1 LTSKK
6 QLKKQFLRV
15 VPLNRIKTFLQSFYV
30 KLGSLLSRI
39 YKKRA
44 LLTSKKQPKKKF
56 IQVTRL
62 SSIKT
67 KITIFA
73 LLATLI
79 PSLSMGWYSY
89 IQNRK
94 FLSDKIT
101 QEIRNISSQASREL
115 ELWHKERVYDVRVFS
130 SSYVVSENLEEIL
143 RADAAKIENVVAVR
157 RIRDY
162 LKSVREKFIDYEEL
176 MLVDLQENVVATS
189 ADQISAVDMPEN
201 WLALARKDKS
211 IIGKVYWDETLNKG
225 AKVIAES
232 IKSADDRLLGVM
244 VAKLNFRSIVRIL
257 RKYAQG
263 ESSELY
269 LINQEGVLLVS
280 SRLISTEFLTTEL
293 GAKIAQSLFSREKD
307 PLDYVSYRGNAVMGT
322 LTKVPLLEWG
332 VVAEKD
338 REIAYANI
346 VRLRNFTQAM
356 VAALLIG
363 IGLCAYL
370 LGLAIVRPVDR
381 LTKSADKVA
390 AGDLKVNVPVRSR
403 SEIGYLTEIFN
414 HMVGTLRQ
422 GRKKLATV
430 NKTLHM
436 KNKELEVLTITD
448 SLTGLYNRKHLMEA
462 LVSEV
467 ARSRRHKHSFA
478 LLMLDIDHFKKY
490 NDTHGHLAGD
500 ELLSRMAAVFRKSI
514 RECDYSARYGGEEF
528 MFILPE
534 IGPEYG
540 VKAADRIRKLVSNKK
555 FSRDA
560 ARATVTVSVGVS
572 TYPNDGEDPESIINK
587 ADDALY
593 QAKRRGRNRVV
604 LAGRGR
610 REKRKKSR

>member
-1 LTSKK
+1 M
-6 QLKKQFLRV
+6 
-15 VPLNRIKTFLQSFYV
+15 
-30 KLGSLLSRI
+30 
-39 YKKRA
+39 
-44 LLTSKKQPKKKF
+44 TSKKQPKKKF
-56 IQVTRL
+56 LRVTRL

-89 IQNRK
+89 IQNRR
-94 FLSDKIT
+94 FISDKIT
-101 QEIRNISSQASREL
+101 QEIRSISSQASREL

-130 SSYVVSENLEEIL
+130 SSYFVSENLEEIL
-143 RADAAKIENVVAVR
+143 RADAAKIENVVAMG
-157 RIRDY
+157 RIKGY
-162 LKSVREKFIDYEEL
+162 LKSVREKFLDYEEL
-176 MLVDLQENVVATS
+176 MVVDLQENVVTTS

-201 WLALARKDKS
+201 WLAMAREDRS
-211 IIGKVYWDETLNKG
+211 IIGKVYWDETLNKA

-244 VAKLNFRSIVRIL
+244 VAKLNFRSIIRIL

-280 SRLISTEFLTTEL
+280 SRLISTKFLRVKLEK
-293 GAKIAQSLFSREKD
+293 KIAQSLFSREKNSMEYD
-307 PLDYVSYRGNAVMGT
+307 SYRGNAVMGT

-332 VVAEKD
+332 AVAEKD
-338 REIAYANI
+338 KKIAYANI
-346 VRLRNFTQAM
+346 IRLRNLTRAM

-370 LGLAIVRPVDR
+370 LGLAIVRPVGR

-414 HMVGTLRQ
+414 HMVGSLRQ

-430 NKTLHM
+430 NKTLRV
-436 KNKELEVLTITD
+436 KNKELEILTIID
-448 SLTGLYNRKHLMEA
+448 SLTGLYNRKHLMET

-467 ARSRRHKHSFA
+467 ARSRRHEHSFA

-500 ELLSRMAAVFRKSI
+500 KLLSSMAAVFRKSF
-514 RECDYSARYGGEEF
+514 REVDFCARYGGEEF

-534 IGPEYG
+534 IGPENG
-540 VKAADRIRKLVSNKK
+540 VKAANRIRKLVSNKK
-555 FSRDA
+555 FSREAD
-560 ARATVTVSVGVS
+560 RATVTVSVGVS
-572 TYPNDGEDPESIINK
+572 TYPENGEDPESIIKK
-587 ADDALY
+587 ADDAMY

-604 LAGRGR
+604 LAGRSR
-610 REKRKKSR
+610 KREKMKKSQ

>member
-1 LTSKK
+1 MTSKK
-6 QLKKQFLRV
+6 QPKKKFHLAAL
-15 VPLNRIKTFLQSFYV
+15 LNRIKTFLQSFYA
-30 KLGSLLSRI
+30 KACSLLSRI
-39 YKKRA
+39 YKKMA

-56 IQVTRL
+56 LQVTRL
-62 SSIKT
+62 RSIKT
-67 KITIFA
+67 KILIFS

-130 SSYVVSENLEEIL
+130 SSYVVSENLEEIR

-157 RIRDY
+157 LIGDY

-176 MLVDLQENVVATS
+176 MLIDLQENVVATS

-201 WLALARKDKS
+201 WLAMAREDRS
-211 IIGKVYWDETLNKG
+211 IIGKIYWDETLNKG
-225 AKVIAES
+225 ARVIAES
-232 IKSADDRLLGVM
+232 IRSADDSLLGVM
-244 VAKLNFRSIVRIL
+244 VAKLNFQSIGGIL

-263 ESSELY
+263 ESRELY

-280 SRLISTEFLTTEL
+280 SRPISIEFLTTKLET
-293 GAKIAQSLFSREKD
+293 KIAQSLFSREKD
-307 PLDYVSYRGNAVMGT
+307 PLNYVSYRGNAVMGT

-338 REIAYANI
+338 RKIAYANI
-346 VRLRNFTQAM
+346 IRLRNLTRAM

-363 IGLCAYL
+363 IGLSAYL

-390 AGDLKVNVPVRSR
+390 GGDLNVYVPVRNR

-414 HMVGTLRQ
+414 HMVGSLGQ

-430 NKTLHM
+430 NQTLRV
-436 KNKELEVLTITD
+436 KNKELEGLTTTD
-448 SLTGLYNRKHLMEA
+448 SLTGLYNRKHLMET
-462 LVSEV
+462 LVSEI
-467 ARSRRHKHSFA
+467 ARSRRHKHSFV

-500 ELLSRMAAVFRKSI
+500 ELLSRIAAVFMKSI
-514 RECDYSARYGGEEF
+514 RDCDYCARYGGEEF

-534 IGPEYG
+534 IGLEHG
-540 VKAADRIRKLVSNKK
+540 VKAADRIRKLVSNEK
-555 FSRDA
+555 FSRDTD
-560 ARATVTVSVGVS
+560 RATVTVSVGVS
-572 TYPNDGEDPESIINK
+572 TYPKDGEDPKSIIK
-587 ADDALY
+587 TADDAMY
-593 QAKRRGRNRVV
+593 QAKKRGRNQVF

-610 REKRKKSR
+610 